1 VSEKPDANPP
11 AISTSETRLSI
22 RVILAYA
29 APSVGFGFTGL
40 LFIIYLMK
48 FSTDI
53 LLIAPGVMGT
63 LIAVSRLW
71 DAVSDPM
78 AGYLS
83 DRTRSGLGRRRSW
96 MFAASLPVAV
106 GIWMLWSPPS
116 SLGAVGVVIWMAL
129 ALLVYETAT
138 TAFFIPYGAL
148 GVELTEQ
155 YHERTR
161 LFGYRHVI
169 SALGLMLGVG
179 AYWLIDQAENTR
191 EAAGFLMGWIG
202 APLVAVLCLYAA
214 WKLPERGEYQGRGSV
229 AILNSFRDVFR
240 NRHARRLL
248 AVYFIDSFGVASIG
262 MLVPYVTQ
270 YVLHRP
276 ELAMPII
283 LLYFLPQFLLTP
295 MWIRLSRKFGKKRLW
310 LVCMWATAF
319 GFGALFFIGTGD
331 DLLIWIIPPMLGAAG
346 GCAPIVAPSINADI
360 IDFDEYLTGQRKEG
374 TYLAV
379 WNFVRKS
386 AGAIT
391 ALLTGWVLQEFD
403 FLPNQEQ
410 TEETKLALRAL
421 FSLTPALCYAVGAL
435 IFVGFAFNEV
445 EHTRVREALDARKS
459 SSRLGQKGP

>member
-1 VSEKPDANPP
+1 LSEN
-11 AISTSETRLSI
+11 RLSL

-29 APSVGFGFTGL
+29 VPSVGFGFTGIV
-40 LFIIYLMK
+40 FVIYLMK
-48 FSTDI
+48 FSTDV

-63 LIAVSRLW
+63 LIAASRLW

-83 DRTRSGLGRRRSW
+83 DRTRSRLGRRRSW
-96 MFAASLPVAV
+96 MFAASLPVAL

-116 SLGAVGVVIWMAL
+116 PLGAVGIVVWMGL
-129 ALLVYETAT
+129 ALLVYETAA

-148 GVELTEQ
+148 GVELTER

-169 SALGLMLGVG
+169 SALGLMLGLG
-179 AYWLIDQAENTR
+179 AYWLIDQSDNPREVAEIS
-191 EAAGFLMGWIG
+191 MGWIG
-202 APLVAVLCLYAA
+202 APLVAILCLYAA
-214 WKLPERGEYQGRGSV
+214 WQLPERGDYQGRGST
-229 AILNSFRDVFR
+229 AILNSFRDVLR
-240 NRHARRLL
+240 NRHASRLL
-248 AVYFIDSFGVASIG
+248 AVYFIDSFGVASVG

-270 YVLHRP
+270 YVLHRS
-276 ELAMPII
+276 ELALPII
-283 LLYFLPQFLLTP
+283 VLYFLPQFLLTP
-295 MWIRLSRKFGKKRLW
+295 IWIRLSKRFGKKRLW
-310 LVCMWATAF
+310 LICMWVTAF
-319 GFGALFFIGTGD
+319 GFAALFFIGTGD
-331 DLLIWIIPPMLGAAG
+331 DLLIWIVPPILGAAG

-360 IDFDEYLTGQRKEG
+360 IDFDEYQTGQRKEG

-421 FSLTPALCYAVGAL
+421 FSLTPAFCYAAGAL
-435 IFVGFAFNEV
+435 IFAGFAFNEV
-445 EHTRVREALDARKS
+445 EHSRVRKALDAREIP
-459 SSRLGQKGP
+459 LDPGEKGP